1 MLDRHSAADQSVIR
15 SRVKPSPHGVGGG
28 GGGSDQLGGLG
39 QGEGGVG
46 CGGGR
51 SAAAEHVN
59 ISDERESERLER
71 SAVRGT
77 AATAAAA
84 AAAAG
89 PVMVCAD
96 SRRLWPHARSA
107 SSRCRRHGPA
117 MLIAA
122 AAPLIVVS
130 LDDPSTSW
138 FVRSCVRSSAGCR
151 DRDRHCDRCCCCRCR
166 SVFSAVTTLLSSFCR
181 LVSFAGRHLR
191 QSASP

>member
-1 MLDRHSAADQSVIR
+1 M
-15 SRVKPSPHGVGGG
+15 
-28 GGGSDQLGGLG
+28 
-39 QGEGGVG
+39 G

-77 AATAAAA
+77 AATAAAAA

-130 LDDPSTSW
+130 LDDPSTRR
-138 FVRSCVRSSAGCR
+138 FVPASVRWSVAAIVTDTATDAAAAAAGLCSPPSRRCCRLSAG
-151 DRDRHCDRCCCCRCR
+151 
-166 SVFSAVTTLLSSFCR
+166 
-181 LVSFAGRHLR
+181 
-191 QSASP
+191 